1 VNGIVDYITEKGVLH
16 IRRKF
21 EEGHTHSSK
30 GTLCKTFQSEVK
42 ESDQTLNP
50 SASSVN

>member
-1 VNGIVDYITEKGVLH
+1 LH

-21 EEGHTHSSK
+21 EEGHIHSNID
-30 GTLCKTFQSEVK
+30 TAYKTFQSEAK
-42 ESDQTLNP
+42 ESGQKSDP

>member
-1 VNGIVDYITEKGVLH
+1 VLH

-42 ESDQTLNP
+42 ESDQISDP